1 MYPVTFSPS
10 QTPFFQP
17 GIANRF
23 SPAGYP
29 VQNVAY
35 SPSFVQRY
43 YLLPVGRIER
53 YQKNINKIVSGETNI
68 YEKYKDNKEF
78 KKLAGTEFYSGQQ
91 GLQNLV
97 NTVANLEIQKNQAAI
112 DNVNPQAGFIY
123 GAKPI
128 HIEAGTDI
136 SECLGNTY
144 KVLSDNRFSPDLK
157 KHVVNKASDLTF
169 QVMQLGNIDEM
180 LATEP
185 NTRRVEQSIMSPY
198 LLM

>member
-10 QTPFFQP
+10 QSQFFQP
-17 GIANRF
+17 SMATRF

-29 VQNVAY
+29 IQSVPYTPPAIVNNL
-35 SPSFVQRY
+35 SGDFRT
-43 YLLPVGRIER
+43 RK
-53 YQKNINKIVSGETNI
+53 YQDKINKIVSGQTNI
-68 YEKYKDNKEF
+68 YEKYKENKEF
-78 KKLAGTEFYSGQQ
+78 KKLATTEFYSGQQ

-97 NTVANLEIQKNQAAI
+97 NTVANLEIEKNQAAVI
-112 DNVNPQAGFIY
+112 NAHRGL
-123 GAKPI
+123 
-128 HIEAGTDI
+128 GTTLDWVYRDKASADI
-136 SECLGNTY
+136 TECLGNTY
-144 KVLSDNRFSPDLK
+144 KVLSDNRFSPDCK

-180 LATEP
+180 LAADP